1 MEILKLH
8 FLISI
13 AGTKTYINLSNSG
26 DDLIYFT
33 TQAPETSDMN
43 ATHMGQQRHEC
54 DTSENFDFDNDTS
67 DDTSENIFSYPC
79 IYYMVSERLKGVE
92 QFHSKNYLF

>member
-1 MEILKLH
+1 
-8 FLISI
+8 
-13 AGTKTYINLSNSG
+13 
-26 DDLIYFT
+26 
-33 TQAPETSDMN
+33 MN

-92 QFHSKNYLF
+92 QFHSKNYLFRNAFFQSQNAFEECITKTDFCFGKSYIKNL